1 MTSTTRG
8 SADWTDGPIA
18 AEAGA
23 VVEISVHL
31 MAEESRLK
39 SRSMPVT
46 FVLIA
51 ADDDRL
57 SVREEARF
65 LGPPP

>member
-1 MTSTTRG
+1 MR
-8 SADWTDGPIA
+8 
-18 AEAGA
+18 
-23 VVEISVHL
+23 L
-31 MAEESRLK
+31 MAEESQLK
-39 SRSMPVT
+39 SRSTPVT

-65 LGPPP
+65 LDPPP

>member
-1 MTSTTRG
+1 MR
-8 SADWTDGPIA
+8 
-18 AEAGA
+18 
-23 VVEISVHL
+23 L
-31 MAEESRLK
+31 MAEESHLG
-39 SRSMPVT
+39 SRSTSVT

-57 SVREEARF
+57 SVQEEARF